1 MGQQIHWFPGHMNKA
16 LNEVENK
23 VKLVDV
29 IIELFDARAPL
40 SSINE
45 NLEKL
50 TANKK
55 KLIVLTKIDLADPE
69 HNKKWVAELSKK
81 YDSVISL
88 DLKKNNAEI
97 ILSKAVV
104 ELGKEKHAKE
114 IARGMKPQPVRAMI
128 IGIPNVG
135 KSSLLNAFLGE
146 DRAIVTDIAGT
157 TRDVIEGHANI
168 DGIVL
173 HLFDTAGIRESD
185 DVIESIGVERSI
197 KTIKEADI
205 VVVVLD
211 SSSNLDDEDKKILE
225 FVKKYNPIIVYN
237 KSDSIKQNNKD
248 VLAVSA
254 INNEIQPLVDAIKNR
269 LGLDEQVFSKPALKN
284 ARQLGLLAKAKESL
298 ETAKNDALND
308 LTVDL
313 ISTSLFDAYT
323 SILEILGEANQIDLA
338 KEIFAR
344 FCVGK

>member
-16 LNEVENK
+16 LNEVENR

-69 HNKKWVAELSKK
+69 QNKKWVTELNKK

-97 ILSKAVV
+97 ILSKAVL

-114 IARGMKPQPVRAMI
+114 IARGMKPQPIRAMI

-135 KSSLLNAFLGE
+135 KSSLINRLAKRKAAGVQNKPGYTRGEQWISVNKDFLLLDTPGILPMSYENQKKAANLALIGAIREDILPNEVLGE
-146 DRAIVTDIAGT
+146 YLLKFLKEHYPDSLFNRFDIKEIGDRLDVLKQIAERRKIVTSTVENDLLRA
-157 TRDVIEGHANI
+157 ES
-168 DGIVL
+168 VL
-173 HLFDTAGIRESD
+173 L
-185 DVIESIGVERSI
+185 
-197 KTIKEADI
+197 KE
-205 VVVVLD
+205 
-211 SSSNLDDEDKKILE
+211 
-225 FVKKYNPIIVYN
+225 F
-237 KSDSIKQNNKD
+237 KD
-248 VLAVSA
+248 
-254 INNEIQPLVDAIKNR
+254 
-269 LGLDEQVFSKPALKN
+269 
-284 ARQLGLLAKAKESL
+284 GLLGKITLEWYES
-298 ETAKNDALND
+298 
-308 LTVDL
+308 
-313 ISTSLFDAYT
+313 
-323 SILEILGEANQIDLA
+323 
-338 KEIFAR
+338 
-344 FCVGK
+344 